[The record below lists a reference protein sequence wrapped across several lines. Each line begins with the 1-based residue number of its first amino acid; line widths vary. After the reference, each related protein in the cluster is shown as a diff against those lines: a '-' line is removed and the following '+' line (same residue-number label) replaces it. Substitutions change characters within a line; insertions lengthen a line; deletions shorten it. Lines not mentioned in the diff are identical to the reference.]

1 MLCRTEQQSAQQKC
15 ARRRLWST
23 SRSHVGQDQPDPT
36 YLTRTSTLGGLKVG
50 RGIHAALPRVLC
62 SFFQNS
68 SGRTTGQ
75 PRQTRPGS
83 CTADRPSCTTMMTH
97 FRASTF
103 CRGFKCG
110 GVFYQV
116 KKYIS
121 AITSYTGTTRIP
133 TGPETTYYVCMYNNT
148 AAPAW
153 TCTVLGTTRAIQAAG
168 RNQPRIFISCFF
180 CLFPFF
186 CILKSFRRKL
196 IYMQESLYFAT

>member
-1 MLCRTEQQSAQQKC
+1 MVNFKV
-15 ARRRLWST
+15 ARRPRPTRPHIPNPNLYPWGAQGRQGH
-23 SRSHVGQDQPDPT
+23 SRGSA
-36 YLTRTSTLGGLKVG
+36 SCF
-50 RGIHAALPRVLC
+50 VL